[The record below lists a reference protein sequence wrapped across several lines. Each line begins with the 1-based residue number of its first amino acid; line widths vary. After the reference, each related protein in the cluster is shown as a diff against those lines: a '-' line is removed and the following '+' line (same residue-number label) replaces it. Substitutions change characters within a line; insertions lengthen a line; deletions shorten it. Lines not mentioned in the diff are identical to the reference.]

1 MAIRVPSSPVL
12 AFHSS
17 IASAVTDAAT
27 VILPQDVDAITVF
40 VTSSVFGL
48 TTVQT
53 YVQTSVDGGT
63 TWLDMGSTPIMV
75 GTTGATPA
83 TALQQPFVAHFD
95 VVGARGN
102 EGTTSVVSVG
112 SVVTKSINQIG
123 ASVATAGTYT
133 GLPIMGR
140 NLRIFHKATG
150 TGASD
155 IFTQVYTHSQAGG
168 ASA

>member
-17 IASAVTDAAT
+17 IASATTDAAT
-27 VILPQDVDAITVF
+27 VLLPQDVAAITVF
-40 VTSSVFGL
+40 QTSSVFGL
-48 TTVQT
+48 TTLNT
-53 YVQTSVDGGT
+53 YVQTSPDGGT
-63 TWLDMGSTPIMV
+63 TWLDMGNIGVMT
-75 GTTGATPA
+75 GTTGGTPA
-83 TALQQPFVAHFD
+83 TALQQPYVAHFD

-112 SVVTKSINQIG
+112 SVVNVSINKIG
-123 ASVATAGTYT
+123 ASVAAAGTYT

-168 ASA
+168 HA

>member
-1 MAIRVPSSPVL
+1 MSIRTPNSPIL

-17 IASAVTDAAT
+17 IASATTDAAT
-27 VILPQDVDAITVF
+27 VLLPQDTDSITVF
-40 VTSSVFGL
+40 QTSSVFGI
-48 TTVQT
+48 TTLQT
-53 YVQTSVDGGT
+53 FIQTSPDGGT
-63 TWLDMGSTPIMV
+63 TWIDMGNIGVMS
-75 GTTGATPA
+75 GTTGATPT

-95 VVGARGN
+95 TIGGQPS

-112 SVVTKSINQIG
+112 SVVTKRINQIG

-133 GLPIMGR
+133 GVPIMGR

-155 IFTQVYTHSQAGG
+155 IFTQVYVQNQSNRA
-168 ASA
+168 

>member
-27 VILPQDVDAITVF
+27 VLLPQDVDAITV
-40 VTSSVFGL
+40 VQTSSVFGL
-48 TTVQT
+48 TTLNT
-53 YVQTSVDGGT
+53 YVQTSLDGGT
-63 TWLDMGSTPIMV
+63 TWLDMGNIGVMT

-83 TALQQPFVAHFD
+83 TALQQPYVAHFD

-102 EGTTSVVSVG
+102 EGTSSVVNVG
-112 SVVTKSINQIG
+112 SVVNVSINKIG
-123 ASVATAGTYT
+123 ASVAAAGTYT

-155 IFTQVYTHSQAGG
+155 IFTQVFTHSQAGG
-168 ASA
+168 HA